1 MPEFL
6 QDNWPY
12 LLLIAA
18 GALLLWK
25 YGQEFLPKFKLGGG
39 ASSARVL
46 DIYTVDLTAK
56 AKKGEIDPVVGREEE
71 IERMIQILSRR
82 KKNNP
87 ILIGA
92 AGVGKTA
99 IVEGLALRIVT
110 SDVPLSLRD
119 KRVLALNLA
128 DMIGGTKYRGEFE
141 ERVKKLVDEIIIQR
155 RNIILFIDEIHTLIQ
170 TKGTEGAMNVGDILK
185 PALARG
191 ELQSIGAT
199 TTEEYAK
206 YFKTDE
212 ALVRRFQI
220 VEVGEPTP
228 EQTIEI
234 LKGIKKEYED
244 HHRVEFTD
252 EAIEAAVTLSHQYI
266 KGRLL
271 PDKAIDLMD
280 EAGAMVNLK
289 AYDLP
294 NHALKLIRAAAAD
307 VHAQIAAAPER
318 IKGLLEKLEQL
329 KIEKENS
336 TDERKNLT
344 AKKEILSLTSE
355 IENLETRHKSVTLEN
370 KKPTVS
376 AADVKKVLAGW
387 LNIAV
392 EKIN

>member
-199 TTEEYAK
+199 TTEEYEK

-329 KIEKENS
+329 KIETEKS
-336 TDERKNLT
+336 ADEAKNQ
-344 AKKEILSLTSE
+344 AVKQEILSLTSE
-355 IENLETRHKSVTLEN
+355 IENLETKYKAVTLED
-370 KKPTVS
+370 KKPQVS

>member
-1 MPEFL
+1 MSEFL
-6 QDNWPY
+6 RDNWPY
-12 LLLIAA
+12 VLLIVA
-18 GALLLWK
+18 GMLLLWK
-25 YGQEFLPKFKLGGG
+25 YGKDFLPKLKLGG
-39 ASSARVL
+39 ASSAQVL

-56 AKKGEIDPVVGREEE
+56 AKKGEIDPVIGREDE

-110 SDVPLSLRD
+110 NDVPLSLRD

-199 TTEEYAK
+199 TTEEYEK

-244 HHRVEFTD
+244 HHHVVFAD

-280 EAGAMVNLK
+280 
-289 AYDLP
+289 
-294 NHALKLIRAAAAD
+294 
-307 VHAQIAAAPER
+307 
-318 IKGLLEKLEQL
+318 
-329 KIEKENS
+329 
-336 TDERKNLT
+336 
-344 AKKEILSLTSE
+344 
-355 IENLETRHKSVTLEN
+355 
-370 KKPTVS
+370 
-376 AADVKKVLAGW
+376 
-387 LNIAV
+387 
-392 EKIN
+392 

>member
-199 TTEEYAK
+199 TTEEYEK

>member
-1 MPEFL
+1 MQEFL
-6 QDNWPY
+6 RDNWPY
-12 LLLIAA
+12 ALLVVA
-18 GALLLWK
+18 GATLLWK
-25 YGQEFLPKFKLGGG
+25 YGKDALPKLKFGG
-39 ASSARVL
+39 SAKGDRAL

-56 AKKGEIDPVVGREEE
+56 AKKGEIDPVIGREEE

-110 SDVPLSLRD
+110 SDVPSSLRD

-141 ERVKKLVDEIIIQR
+141 ERVKKLVDEIITQR

-199 TTEEYAK
+199 TTEEYEK

-244 HHRVEFTD
+244 HHHVEFAD
-252 EAIEAAVTLSHQYI
+252 EAIEAAVNLSHQYI

-307 VHAQIAAAPER
+307 VHAQIAAAPEM
-318 IKGLLEKLEQL
+318 IKGLLERLEKLKLE
-329 KIEKENS
+329 IEKTMEDKKKS
-336 TDERKNLT
+336 EIKQEVLALT
-344 AKKEILSLTSE
+344 AE
-355 IENLETRHKSVTLEN
+355 IENLEARHQAVTFEN
-370 KKPTVS
+370 KKPRVS

-387 LNIAV
+387 LNLPV
-392 EKIN
+392 DKII

>member
-199 TTEEYAK
+199 TTEEYEK

-329 KIEKENS
+329 KIETEKS
-336 TDERKNLT
+336 VDEAKNQ
-344 AKKEILSLTSE
+344 AVKQEILSLTSE
-355 IENLETRHKSVTLEN
+355 IENLETKYKAVTLED
-370 KKPTVS
+370 KKPQVS